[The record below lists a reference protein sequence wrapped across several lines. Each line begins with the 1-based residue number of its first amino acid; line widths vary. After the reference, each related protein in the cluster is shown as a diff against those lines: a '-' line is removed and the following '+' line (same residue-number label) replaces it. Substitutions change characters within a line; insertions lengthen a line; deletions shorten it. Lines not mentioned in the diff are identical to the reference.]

1 MSGTTIALLVALLLA
16 IAFFAACA
24 GAYFG
29 LDRVARARL
38 EHEAEDDPDGEGMG
52 DLLKSPRTLRGALDF
67 LGDASRVGFCL
78 TAAALQP
85 VLAPVDASA
94 TGVRL
99 ALLVAE
105 VFLLTFF
112 VGELTARTL
121 AARHAEAVTRVL
133 GRPLRVLLVLT
144 APIRALASR
153 LLPRRARVGAS
164 APGTDLPGEAP
175 GGIDEEEFRELVDE
189 STEAG
194 VVQAQEQAL
203 IHKILDFG
211 DRRVRD
217 VMTPADRIFA
227 LAEDTAVSAAALA
240 VAERKYSRIP
250 VFRRDPKKL
259 VGVVYAKD
267 LLAIH
272 WGVASPKALKV
283 LVRRPLYVVPQMR
296 AQALLE
302 SFKRHRLHMAIVVDE
317 HGATV
322 GLCTMEDLLEEL
334 VGPIT
339 DVAAERKGDEA
350 MP

>member
-1 MSGTTIALLVALLLA
+1 MSGTTLVLIVVLLLA

-67 LGDASRVGFCL
+67 LGDASRVGFCV
-78 TAAALQP
+78 AAATLQP
-85 VLAPVDASA
+85 VLAPDA
-94 TGVRL
+94 TGRGLHL
-99 ALLVAE
+99 AAMVLG
-105 VFLLTFF
+105 VFVVTFF

-144 APIRALASR
+144 APVRALASR

-164 APGTDLPGEAP
+164 APGTNLPGEAP

-217 VMTPADRIFA
+217 VMTPADRIYS
-227 LAEDTAVSAAALA
+227 LAEDTPVSTAALA

-250 VFRRDPKKL
+250 VWRRDPLKL

-272 WGVASPKALKV
+272 WGVASSKALKL

-296 AQALLE
+296 AQTLLE

-317 HGATV
+317 QGTTV